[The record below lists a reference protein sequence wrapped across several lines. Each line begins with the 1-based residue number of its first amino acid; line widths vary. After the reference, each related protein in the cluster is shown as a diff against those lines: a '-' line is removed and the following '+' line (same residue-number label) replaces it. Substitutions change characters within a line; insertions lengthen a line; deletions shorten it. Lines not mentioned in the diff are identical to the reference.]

1 MNVNYEGSVAQ
12 RFFQFRS
19 TVASTELVAGTNIFN
34 AISIYVPSS
43 LATANIN
50 GYSAVEEG
58 GHAVITVTND
68 NYNDVFK
75 TGSPLASQ
83 WSAAFNDGTNI
94 DMIIYLVVFDDED
107 FDPTLT
113 AGGIAWEPLTAAFDE
128 LYYISC
134 FKTMFSE
141 HYDGTTVTGETS
153 GNYDDSNY
161 FDMVLCLSALC
172 EAETQFSVALNE
184 AKVEVYTATD
194 SNPCKVMSQTRAAET
209 AHCTTFTGTTKA
221 DRAQYC
227 WGYLNFIG
235 GKHSNFIINNG
246 KFMLPYIIGKWFT
259 EKNDSG
265 EYLGNKLAKIRL
277 SGNGI
282 KPTGLP
288 SPLNADVNQNL
299 PRAIYTVLDE
309 KNVGYFL
316 SIADGS
322 LNDVE
327 LITDRTIAGYPITAY
342 AIAKYIDYYASQ
354 DMANFL
360 TSIDTLTNP
369 VLCNEETYLKVQS
382 ILTNKIQKFLGTKR
396 ISGISTTFPPFSEA
410 KQGNKFVGTAVWSAN
425 YTDDL
430 GGVEMTG
437 RIGF

>member
-1 MNVNYEGSVAQ
+1 MNLNYEGSVAE
-12 RFFQFRS
+12 RFFKFRS
-19 TVASTELVAGTNIFN
+19 TVAQTELVAGTNIFN

-43 LATANIN
+43 LASANIN

-68 NYNDVFK
+68 NYKDVFK
-75 TGSPLASQ
+75 ADSALFSQ
-83 WSAAFNDGTNI
+83 WSAAFNDGANI

-107 FDPTLT
+107 FSPTVT
-113 AGGIAWEPLTAAFDE
+113 ATGISWAPLSDAFNE

-141 HYDGTTVTGETS
+141 HYDGTTVSGEAS

-161 FDMVLCLSALC
+161 FDMVLCLSSLC
-172 EAETQFSVALNE
+172 EAETQFSVALIE
-184 AKVEVYTATD
+184 AKVEVYTSTD

-209 AHCTTFTGTTKA
+209 THCTTFTSTTKS

-227 WGYLNFIG
+227 WGYLNFLG

-246 KFMLPYIIGKWFT
+246 KFMLPYILGKWFT
-259 EKNDSG
+259 AKNDSG

-327 LITDRTIAGYPITAY
+327 LITDRTIANYPITAY
-342 AIAKYIDYYASQ
+342 AIAKYIDYNASQ
-354 DMANFL
+354 AMANFL
-360 TSIDTLTNP
+360 TDTDTLTNP
-369 VLCNEETYLKVQS
+369 VLCNEETYNKIKN
-382 ILTNKIQKFLGTKR
+382 ILLGMIQKFIGTKR
-396 ISGISTTFPPFSEA
+396 ISNIVTKFPPFSEA
-410 KQGNKFVGTAVWSAN
+410 KKGNKLVGTAVWSAD

-430 GGVEMTG
+430 GGVEMSG
-437 RIGF
+437 QIGF